1 MPEFGGRPAGRPDR
15 AGLVLGRRLAQ
26 TGGTLPASAPTA
38 TGKRPAVLYLFGFE
52 RTGVAVGDLYH
63 LDPDP
68 YPGQEGAERGVRL
81 EVRLL
86 ERGPLPGSI
95 NSSQPIA
102 VARPIW
108 RADLLESVAGPAGSF
123 DRTHYH
129 PAMTGWEPGR
139 RVFDRDLSA
148 HPVEWVG
155 ARLASL
161 ETLLAEAGVPSDPA
175 DARDAEALRG
185 CLAEIMDTVSRLLA
199 RVWNGELA
207 RPPAPADPAGP
218 TGELTAARLGWL

>member
-1 MPEFGGRPAGRPDR
+1 
-15 AGLVLGRRLAQ
+15 
-26 TGGTLPASAPTA
+26 
-38 TGKRPAVLYLFGFE
+38 VLYVFGFE

-68 YPGQEGAERGVRL
+68 GPGQEGAERGVRL

-86 ERGPLPGSI
+86 ERPPLPGSV
-95 NSSQPIA
+95 NSSQPIQ
-102 VARPIW
+102 VGRPVW
-108 RADLLESVAGPAGSF
+108 RADLLETVDGPPGSF

-129 PAMTGWEPGR
+129 PDLQGWEPGR

-161 ETLLAEAGVPSDPA
+161 ETLLAEAGVDA
-175 DARDAEALRG
+175 DAADAGDAEALRS
-185 CLAEIMDTVSRLLA
+185 CVAEIMDTISRLLE
-199 RVWNGELA
+199 RVWRGELA
-207 RPPAPADPAGP
+207 RPPAGAGP
-218 TGELTAARLGWL
+218 GGELASARVGWL

>member
-1 MPEFGGRPAGRPDR
+1 
-15 AGLVLGRRLAQ
+15 
-26 TGGTLPASAPTA
+26 
-38 TGKRPAVLYLFGFE
+38 VLYVFGFE

-68 YPGQEGAERGVRL
+68 GPGQEGAERGVRL

-86 ERGPLPGSI
+86 ERPPLPGSI
-95 NSSQPIA
+95 NSSQPIQ
-102 VARPIW
+102 VGRPVW
-108 RADLLESVAGPAGSF
+108 RADLLETVDGPPGSF

-129 PAMTGWEPGR
+129 PHLHGWEPGR

-161 ETLLAEAGVPSDPA
+161 ETLLAEAGVDSDPA

-185 CLAEIMDTVSRLLA
+185 CIVEIMDTVSRLLE
-199 RVWNGELA
+199 RVRRGELA
-207 RPPAPADPAGP
+207 TPPGGPEPAGAEPAGELAPAR
-218 TGELTAARLGWL
+218 TGWL

>member
-1 MPEFGGRPAGRPDR
+1 
-15 AGLVLGRRLAQ
+15 
-26 TGGTLPASAPTA
+26 
-38 TGKRPAVLYLFGFE
+38 VLYLFGFE

-108 RADLLESVAGPAGSF
+108 RADLLESVAGPPGSF

-129 PAMTGWEPGR
+129 PEMTGWEPGR

-161 ETLLAEAGVPSDPA
+161 ETLLAEAGVA
-175 DARDAEALRG
+175 DGAGYATDAEALRG
-185 CLAEIMDTVSRLLA
+185 HVAEIMDVISRLLE
-199 RVWNGELA
+199 RVWRGELA
-207 RPPAPADPAGP
+207 RPPGGEPGGAEPAGDGP
-218 TGELTAARLGWL
+218 PGARVGWL

>member
-1 MPEFGGRPAGRPDR
+1 
-15 AGLVLGRRLAQ
+15 
-26 TGGTLPASAPTA
+26 
-38 TGKRPAVLYLFGFE
+38 VLYLFGFE

-63 LDPDP
+63 LDPNP
-68 YPGQEGAERGVRL
+68 SPGQEGAERGVRL

-95 NSSQPIA
+95 NSAQPIG
-102 VARPIW
+102 VARPVW
-108 RADLLESVAGPAGSF
+108 RADLLESVDGPLGSF

-129 PAMTGWEPGR
+129 PALKGWEPGR

-161 ETLLAEAGVPSDPA
+161 EALLAEAGVAADPVYA
-175 DARDAEALRG
+175 TDAEALRG
-185 CLAEIMDTVSRLLA
+185 CITEIMETISRLLE
-199 RVWNGELA
+199 RVWRGELA
-207 RPPAPADPAGP
+207 RPPDGAAPG
-218 TGELTAARLGWL
+218 GELAGARVGWL